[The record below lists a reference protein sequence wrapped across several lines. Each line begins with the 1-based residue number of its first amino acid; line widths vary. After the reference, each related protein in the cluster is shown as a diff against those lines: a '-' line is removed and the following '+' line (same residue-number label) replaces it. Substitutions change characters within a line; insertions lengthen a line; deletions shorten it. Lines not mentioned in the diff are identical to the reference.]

1 MELKS
6 IGMGTIAMFAIA
18 FSACTANEE
27 FEEFNAASTDNNV
40 IGFNVKTSNPSRSA
54 GSSNAINDF
63 KVTALD
69 GSDSYFGSAPL
80 SVRSLDNGYSWTSD
94 AKHYWPTNRPANW
107 KGLTFVAF
115 VEKSGNSFRLDQ
127 GEASFSNYEVPADVS
142 RQSDLMYAVAKD
154 VKEGNATLH
163 FRHALSRISF
173 TAQNNNP
180 VYENIEIVSIE
191 LGGVKGKGTYL
202 FPEESTETSATART
216 TIQSKGKWTIDE
228 NAQAMTYRMDNL
240 GVDLGAADD
249 NCHGERVDVSTTYGQ
264 TAENVMYLLPQVAQA
279 IEEGASE
286 GAYIKV
292 TTKMTIKGYPESP
305 ITSEEIIPIDVNWK
319 EGQDYNYNISWNA
332 VPITFGVTIDGFRDV
347 SVTTE

>member
-1 MELKS
+1 ML
-6 IGMGTIAMFAIA
+6 AIV
-18 FSACTANEE
+18 FSACTANDE
-27 FEEFNAASTDNNV
+27 FEEFNSSATDNNV
-40 IGFNVKTSNPSRSA
+40 IGFSVKTSDPSRSA
-54 GSSNAINDF
+54 GSSFNISDF
-63 KVTALD
+63 KVSALD
-69 GSDSYFGSAPL
+69 GSDSFFGSAPL

-94 AKHYWPTNRPANW
+94 NKHYWPTNRPDNW

-115 VEKSGNSFRLDQ
+115 VEKNSSSFRLDN
-127 GEASFSNYEVPADVS
+127 GEASFSNYEVPSDVS
-142 RQSDLMYAVAKD
+142 RQTDLMYAVAKD
-154 VKEGNATLH
+154 VRQSSGNATLH

-191 LGGVKGKGTYL
+191 VGGIKGKGTYL
-202 FPEESTETSATART
+202 FPEESTETSAMART
-216 TIQSKGKWTIDE
+216 SLQNKGRWTIDD
-228 NAQAMTYRMDNL
+228 NAQTMTYRMDNL
-240 GVDLGAADD
+240 GIDLGAADD
-249 NCHGERVDVSTTYGQ
+249 NCHGERVDISIRNGQ
-264 TAENVMYLLPQVAQA
+264 NVENVMYLLPQVAQA
-279 IEEGASE
+279 IEEGSSE

-292 TTKMTIKGYPESP
+292 STRMTLKGHPDSA